1 MLQIMFV
8 SLKPIFHVKLKPRIH
23 LERPEQLITIALES
37 FFFKEF
43 FESSF
48 YWSFHGNIEYFKEQ

>member
-8 SLKPIFHVKLKPRIH
+8 SLKPIFHVKLKPRIN
-23 LERPEQLITIALES
+23 LERPEQLITIALER

-48 YWSFHGNIEYFKEQ
+48 PW